1 MPGHTRQQRP
11 WLRTQ
16 ALCNDDD
23 ASLTLEANSPADAI
37 EQVSQLVENACASVG
52 SFNVQTSN
60 AETAAQASV
69 FPLRLLKHLF
79 LR

>member
-1 MPGHTRQQRP
+1 
-11 WLRTQ
+11 
-16 ALCNDDD
+16 
-23 ASLTLEANSPADAI
+23 LTLEANSPADAI